1 MNNVKTVKRQ
11 ISDNKFSRI
20 YVSNMD
26 KAGVAFKTDKYGNT
40 VNSALAVKTD
50 DGFIYARFPCKTQ
63 PENRLKMYS
72 CRYSLDFPLDF
83 ITFVPYPKPVVIKEE
98 F

>member
-1 MNNVKTVKRQ
+1 MNKLKIIKRQ

-20 YVSNMD
+20 YVDNLD
-26 KAGVAFKTDKYGNT
+26 KAGVAFKTDSNGET
-40 VNSALAVKTD
+40 VNSAQAVKV
-50 DGFIYARFPCKTQ
+50 GSLIYARFPCKKQ

-72 CRYSLDFPLDF
+72 CRYNEGFPLDF
-83 ITFVPYPKPVVIKEE
+83 ITFAPYPKPIINKEE